1 MQLADLAWRDVSPQ
15 TIANCWVKSSILPG
29 AQTAANVLTQLE
41 DEGEEGLSK
50 VLDSL
55 QSVGVLQKGNRMDI
69 SDLLDIPEEQLRE
82 DATDEEIF
90 EVVMHAEG
98 INGGDEN
105 PADDPKPTRKEA
117 LQAVSTL
124 RKYLSDV
131 DGAFVRKLEL
141 GLATFGRE
149 TELERSKN
157 LVSTSITDYFV
168 RA

>member
-1 MQLADLAWRDVSPQ
+1 
-15 TIANCWVKSSILPG
+15 
-29 AQTAANVLTQLE
+29 
-41 DEGEEGLSK
+41 
-50 VLDSL
+50 
-55 QSVGVLQKGNRMDI
+55 GVLQKGNRMDI
-69 SDLLDIPEEQLRE
+69 SDLLDIPEEQHRE
-82 DATDEEIF
+82 DAMDEEIF

-105 PADDPKPTRKEA
+105 PANDPKPTRKEA

-131 DGAFVRKLEL
+131 DGAFARKLEL

-157 LVSTSITDYFV
+157 LVSTPITDHFV
-168 RA
+168 RT